1 MNRFE
6 ALKIAQRIAPWVI
19 SVLALL
25 VALIVCLRHGKIP
38 ALVVLFFALCG
49 LALFHFIRDG
59 ILS

>member
-6 ALKIAQRIAPWVI
+6 TLKIASKVAPWIV

-25 VALIVCLRHGKIP
+25 VALIVFLQRGKIP
-38 ALVVLFFALCG
+38 ALTVLFFALCG
-49 LALFHFIRDG
+49 LAAFHLIRDG